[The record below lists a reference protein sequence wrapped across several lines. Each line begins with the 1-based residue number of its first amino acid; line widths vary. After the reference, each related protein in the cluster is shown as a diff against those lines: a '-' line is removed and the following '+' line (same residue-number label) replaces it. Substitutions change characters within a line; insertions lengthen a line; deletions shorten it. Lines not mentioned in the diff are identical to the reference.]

1 MGLKKGD
8 NLICLNTIK
17 NPLGWDLFE
26 KDKVYT
32 VLYVN
37 NETVIR
43 TACLNHKLYAN
54 EYSEFD
60 IEWINKNFKKNDER
74 KDNTNN

>member
-1 MGLKKGD
+1 MRLKQGD
-8 NLICLNTIK
+8 KLICLNTIK

-26 KDKVYT
+26 KDKLYT

-37 NETVIR
+37 NETIITTV
-43 TACLNHKLYAN
+43 CLNHNLYAN

-60 IEWINKNFKKNDER
+60 LEWVVKNFKPQNARE
-74 KDNTNN
+74 DNTNN

>member
-43 TACLNHKLYAN
+43 TACLYHKLYAN

-60 IEWINKNFKKNDER
+60 IEWISKNFKKNDER